1 MPACSVTHDFLR
13 FKQVFSVIA
22 VGFLAIGFVGCGG
35 SEQKALPS
43 FAQSMSEAQ
52 EALARGDTA
61 AALTALQ
68 ASIDAQPNSFAYIER
83 IKINAKQGNDAA
95 VEEDVQALL
104 KIDPEN
110 RDIAW
115 IRAEMKKPAAARFD
129 ANSKQPSMSK

>member
-1 MPACSVTHDFLR
+1 MLACSATHGSLR
-13 FKQVFSVIA
+13 FKQGFSTLA
-22 VGFLAIGFVGCGG
+22 VGFLTIGLIGCGG

-43 FAQSMSEAQ
+43 FAQSMGEAQ

-110 RDIAW
+110 RDIGW
-115 IRAEMKKPAAARFD
+115 IRAEMKKPAASRFD

>member
-1 MPACSVTHDFLR
+1 
-13 FKQVFSVIA
+13 
-22 VGFLAIGFVGCGG
+22 
-35 SEQKALPS
+35 
-43 FAQSMSEAQ
+43 MSDAQ

-110 RDIAW
+110 RDIGW
-115 IRAEMKKPAAARFD
+115 IRAEMKKPAASRFD